1 MTHIRKAIV
10 PVIGLATRFLPANK
24 NMPTA
29 MLPFHGRPLIHHT
42 VEEAR
47 AAGIEEFIFIT
58 WPGKTPPERHVACN
72 PTLQDKTNVA
82 PLELGPPS
90 DPQLPNARKWPCT
103 FIAQMSPLG
112 LGHAVGLAA
121 ELIGDEAFA
130 VLLPNDFIHA
140 DIPCLKQMIEAH
152 AQIGGNMVA
161 TIEVAPEA
169 TQSYVV
175 LDIEHRSGR
184 TVRAC
189 GVVASP
195 APADAPSTQGIVGR
209 YILQPSVMA
218 RLQRQS
224 ADSRGNIQLT
234 DAIAAD
240 LTSTPLNGYHFE
252 GRRFDCESVTGYV
265 ALLKTPARTAFR
277 ETRELV

>member
-1 MTHIRKAIV
+1 MTHIRKAVI
-10 PVIGLATRFLPANK
+10 PVAGPGTRFLPAN
-24 NMPTA
+24 NSIPTA
-29 MLPFHGRPLIHHT
+29 MLPVNGRPLVHHT

-58 WPGKTPPERHVACN
+58 WPGKAPPKLHVAYDRR
-72 PTLQDKTNVA
+72 LQNKTNIA
-82 PLELGPPS
+82 ALELGPPS
-90 DPQLPNARKWPCT
+90 GRHLPNSRKWPCT
-103 FIAQMSPLG
+103 FITQMSPLG

-121 ELIGDEAFA
+121 ELIGDEPFA

-152 AQIGGNMVA
+152 ALIGGNMVA
-161 TIEVAPEA
+161 TMEIAPEA
-169 TQSYVV
+169 TQFYAV

-189 GVVASP
+189 GVVDSP
-195 APADAPSTQGIVGR
+195 EPVDAPSTQGIVGR

-218 RLQRQS
+218 WLQRQS
-224 ADSRGNIQLT
+224 ADMRGNIQLT

-240 LTSTPLNGYHFE
+240 LSSTPLNGYHFE
-252 GRRFDCESVTGYV
+252 GERFDCGSVSGYV
-265 ALLKTPARTAFR
+265 ALLKTPAKTASGA
-277 ETRELV
+277 TREIA